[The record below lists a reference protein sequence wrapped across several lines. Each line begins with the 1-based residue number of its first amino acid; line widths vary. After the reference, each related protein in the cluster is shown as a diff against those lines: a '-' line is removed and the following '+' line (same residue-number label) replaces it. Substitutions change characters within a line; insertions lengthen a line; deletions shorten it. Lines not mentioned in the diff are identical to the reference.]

1 MLTDEQKIYEL
12 SLIWKEAEYNFAFWD
27 KVKIDWDGEYRKAL
41 PRVLAAKDRYEYYRE
56 LTRFLALLGDGHTDV
71 SMPMDLMQDPEYCS
85 MLPVVLYQFDEG
97 IAVLNVTEE
106 YKDRISLYSI
116 MKKIDGM
123 DAYEYVK
130 EKVYP
135 YIWHA
140 HEGACRFFAMNGLM
154 IGRAGSK
161 LNCTFEKDGEQFDIE
176 LTRKNPANIKW
187 GSMEYLF
194 GSNDKNRTILKGD
207 FLKGDSCSIEMT
219 EDDIAVIRI
228 SSFMDNDMPGK
239 VYACFDELKKAK
251 GFIINVR
258 ANSGG
263 NSGNGDA
270 IAAMFIDGDFESCG
284 AETQVYE
291 PTYKAWAMG
300 RDDLRNMTVEE
311 LEAKHLDVESK
322 KIYKMSRHI
331 WYKREIGTKENH
343 APGKL
348 NGPIVVLM
356 NELTFSAAEDFVDV
370 MKAHTDA
377 VFIGGNTAGS
387 SGQPLFHKLESGGS
401 FRICTRRCYAQNG
414 EDIYNKGFSPDIRLP
429 WALSDVVARRD
440 SGMEKAL
447 EYIRAKQ

>member
-71 SMPMDLMQDPEYCS
+71 SMPMDLIQDPEYCS

-116 MKKIDGM
+116 LKKIDGM

-154 IGRAGSK
+154 IGRAGSR
-161 LNCTFEKDGEQFDIE
+161 LNCTFEKDGKQFEIE
-176 LTRKNPANIKW
+176 LTRENPVNLHW
-187 GSMEYLF
+187 CNMEYLF
-194 GSNDKNRTILKGD
+194 NANNKNRTILKGD

-219 EDDIAVIRI
+219 EDDIAVITI

-251 GFIINVR
+251 GYIINVR
-258 ANSGG
+258 GNGGG

-291 PTYKAWAMG
+291 PTYRAWAAC
-300 RDDLRNMTVEE
+300 RDDFRNATAEE
-311 LEAKHLDVESK
+311 LEAKHLDEESLRAFR
-322 KIYKMSRHI
+322 MSRHI
-331 WYKREIGTKENH
+331 CYKREIGTKKNQ

-348 NGPIVVLM
+348 NGPVAVLM

-370 MKAHTDA
+370 MKAHTNA
-377 VFIGGNTAGS
+377 VFIGGNTGGS
-387 SGQPLFHKLESGGS
+387 SGQPLFFKLESGGS

-429 WALSDVVARRD
+429 WTVRDVIDRRD
-440 SGMEKAL
+440 AGMAKAL
-447 EYIRAKQ
+447 EYLRSK